1 MDDRE
6 ARMAQAA
13 DAMERFH
20 ALMGDLMDDMKADGL
35 PPPAYGAIFSS
46 WSYLIGDRMNTI
58 HSSVKP
64 ELYGK

>member
-6 ARMAQAA
+6 ARLAQAA

-20 ALMGDLMDDMKADGL
+20 GVMGELLDDINANGV
-35 PPPAYGAIFSS
+35 PSSAYGAIFSS

-58 HSSVKP
+58 HASVKP